1 MTPASNPIR
10 AFTVAVLEQAV
21 MDYVTLRELGF
32 VAGLEVNGGK
42 LDRILAVNPRYS
54 PNGYFSARDIAEL
67 VWFLDSDQFVRL
79 CTLVGEENRPWPAA
93 AIRRAIGLRP
103 GAERLVGTDDL
114 WWIVTPRHMRARQM
128 TASADPDIDSTTT
141 TPAHDDDEH
150 ADAA

>member
-54 PNGYFSARDIAEL
+54 PNGYFSAREIAEL

-79 CTLVGEENRPWPAA
+79 CTLVGEENLDSKCCMILFVLLSHKLSKNIQCR
-93 AIRRAIGLRP
+93 
-103 GAERLVGTDDL
+103 
-114 WWIVTPRHMRARQM
+114 
-128 TASADPDIDSTTT
+128 IDF
-141 TPAHDDDEH
+141 
-150 ADAA
+150 